1 MKADI
6 GLIGLAVM
14 GENLALNMESKGF
27 TVAVYNRSVL
37 GEEGVVDRFVNGR
50 GKGKHFIGTHSI
62 EQLVDSVKSPHII
75 MMMVKAGHPV
85 DELISQLLPFLSPG
99 DVIIDGGNS
108 DFHDTERRVKE
119 LEEKEIY
126 FVGTGISG
134 GEEGALHGP
143 SVMPGGSVEAW
154 PLVKDI
160 LQGISAKLDD
170 GSPCCEWIGAG
181 GAGHFVKMVHNGI
194 EYGDMQLI
202 SEAYSLLKNRKGL
215 DNDAMAVV
223 FDEWNG
229 GELDSFLI
237 EITTNILRFRDEDGK
252 PLLDKILDVAG
263 QKGTGKWSA
272 IAAMDENDPL
282 TLITEAVYAR
292 LLSALYSER
301 VKAARLYSGKLK
313 VESGKLS
320 DNSQLS
326 TSNAQLSTFNFQL
339 SIEDVRQALYAAK
352 LVSYAQG
359 FSLLRRASEHYG
371 WDLDYGT
378 IARIWRK
385 GCIIRSVFLQKITDA
400 YRKEPDL
407 ENLLFDDFFRSKI
420 QDALPAWRRIV
431 AEGALSGVALPA
443 MNSSLSY
450 FDGLRTL
457 HSAANMIQAQ
467 RDYFGA
473 HTYERTDRERGHFF
487 HTNWTGEG
495 GNTISGTYSV

>member
-27 TVAVYNRSVL
+27 TVAVYNRNFP
-37 GEEGVVDRFVNGR
+37 GEEGVVDRFINGR
-50 GKGKHFIGTHSI
+50 GKNKHFIGAQSI
-62 EQLVDSVKSPHII
+62 EQLVESVERPRKI
-75 MMMVKAGHPV
+75 MMMVKAGSPV
-85 DELISQLLPFLSPG
+85 DELIAQLIPYLSPG

-119 LEEKEIY
+119 VEEKGIY
-126 FVGTGISG
+126 FIGTGISG

-143 SVMPGGSVEAW
+143 SVMPGGSASAW

-160 LQGISAKLDD
+160 LQGISAKIED
-170 GSPCCEWIGAG
+170 GTPCCEWIGSG

-202 SEAYSLLKNRKGL
+202 SEAYALLKHRKGL
-215 DNDAMAVV
+215 DNDSLAII
-223 FDEWNG
+223 FDEWNS

-237 EITTNILRFRDEDGK
+237 EITANILRYKDDEGEH
-252 PLLDKILDVAG
+252 LLDKILDVAG

-282 TLITEAVYAR
+282 TLITQAVYAR
-292 LLSALYSER
+292 MLSALYAER
-301 VKAARLYSGKLK
+301 KTASGLYEEKIK
-313 VESGKLS
+313 VNKDLHVE
-320 DNSQLS
+320 
-326 TSNAQLSTFNFQL
+326 
-339 SIEDVRQALYAAK
+339 EVRQALYAAK
-352 LVSYAQG
+352 IISYAQG
-359 FSLLRRASEHYG
+359 FSLLHRASIHYG
-371 WDLDYGT
+371 WNLDFGT

-385 GCIIRSVFLQKITDA
+385 GCIIRSAFLQKITEA
-400 YRKEPDL
+400 YNKKPGL

-420 QDALPAWRRIV
+420 QSTLPAWRKV
-431 AEGALSGVALPA
+431 VSEGALSGVAQPA
-443 MNSSLSY
+443 TGAALSY

-457 HSAANMIQAQ
+457 NSSANLIQAQ

-473 HTYERTDRERGHFF
+473 HTYERTDSGRGQFF

-495 GNTISGTYSV
+495 GKTVSGTYNI

>member
-1 MKADI
+1 MKKADI

-27 TVAVYNRSVL
+27 TVAVYNRNFP

-50 GKGKHFIGTHSI
+50 GKGKNFIATHSI
-62 EQLVDSVKSPHII
+62 EELTEAVKHPRII
-75 MMMVKAGHPV
+75 MMMIKAGDPV
-85 DELISQLLPFLSPG
+85 DEMIEQLLPHMSAG

-119 LEEKEIY
+119 VEARGLY
-126 FVGTGISG
+126 FIGTGISG

-143 SVMPGGSVEAW
+143 SVMPGGSPEAW
-154 PLVKDI
+154 PIVRDI
-160 LQGISAKLDD
+160 LQGIAAKLDD
-170 GSPCCEWIGAG
+170 GTPCCQWIGEG

-215 DNDAMAVV
+215 DDGEMSVV
-223 FDEWNG
+223 FEEWNK

-237 EITTNILRFRDEDGK
+237 EITTNILRFRDEDDK
-252 PLLDKILDVAG
+252 PILDKILDVAG

-292 LLSALYSER
+292 MLSALSAER
-301 VKAARLYSGKLK
+301 QRASDLYPEPIELGENLF
-313 VESGKLS
+313 VEE
-320 DNSQLS
+320 
-326 TSNAQLSTFNFQL
+326 
-339 SIEDVRQALYAAK
+339 IRQALYASK
-352 LVSYAQG
+352 LISYAQG
-359 FSLLRRASEHYG
+359 FSLISRASERYG
-371 WDLDYGT
+371 WKLDFGT
-378 IARIWRK
+378 IAKIWRK
-385 GCIIRSVFLQKITDA
+385 GCIIRSVFLQKITEA
-400 YRKEPDL
+400 YKKNPEL
-407 ENLLFDDFFRSKI
+407 ENLLFDDFFRTKI
-420 QDALPAWRRIV
+420 QLALPSWRKVV

-443 MNSSLSY
+443 MSSALSY

-457 HSAANMIQAQ
+457 HSAANLIQAQ

-473 HTYERTDRERGHFF
+473 HTYERVDRDRGIFF

-495 GNTISGTYSV
+495 GNTVSGTYTA